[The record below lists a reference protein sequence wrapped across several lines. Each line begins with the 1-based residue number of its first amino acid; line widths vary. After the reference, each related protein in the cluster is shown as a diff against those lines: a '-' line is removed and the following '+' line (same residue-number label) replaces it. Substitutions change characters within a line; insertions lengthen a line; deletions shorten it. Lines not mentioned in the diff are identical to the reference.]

1 MQGRVSK
8 VRRAEAFFFFFRL
21 QLVADVERLCQELDQ
36 AKFDRDIGV
45 GSKLRETRAIRQFSS
60 SSALVFHTRR
70 GGDQAHV
77 NLRLRSSRGDNG
89 QVLTR
94 FGRVRRDFDRIDLER
109 VRGRT

>member
-60 SSALVFHTRR
+60 SSSALVQRR
-70 GGDQAHV
+70 QWSSLDQVWA
-77 NLRLRSSRGDNG
+77 GPA
-89 QVLTR
+89 R
-94 FGRVRRDFDRIDLER
+94 F
-109 VRGRT
+109 